1 MINLKTNKKIGKAI
15 GMLDILEHEMLLI
28 TEKGKVIRVKT
39 EPLRS
44 IGRATQGVR
53 MMNLGEGD
61 TICSIAKVL
70 ES

>member
-1 MINLKTNKKIGKAI
+1 
-15 GMLDILEHEMLLI
+15 MLLI
-28 TEKGKVIRVKT
+28 TEKGKVIRIKT

-53 MMNLGEGD
+53 MMNLGDGD
-61 TICSIAKVL
+61 SICSIAQVR